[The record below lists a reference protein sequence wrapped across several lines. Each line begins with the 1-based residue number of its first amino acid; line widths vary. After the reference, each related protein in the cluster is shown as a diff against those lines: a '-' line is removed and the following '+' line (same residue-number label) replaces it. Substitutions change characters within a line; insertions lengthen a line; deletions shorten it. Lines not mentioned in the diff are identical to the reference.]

1 MPTKKP
7 TVPDA
12 GSEVKE
18 SIGNEAVLEMFSE
31 LKNSIRNLDTKFD
44 EINSKFDSMSKTM
57 AEQQMQ
63 IDELTAQLADYT
75 VKLNDREQHSRS
87 FSVRIFNLKLD
98 KDIAS
103 DSMKTATHIYE
114 TVLKPILNH
123 AVNTNLIPEVPE
135 MLSLI
140 EHCHVVPDRQSKNT
154 TPVIVRFQC
163 RLMRNV
169 ILKTKKSVLP
179 KIEALK
185 GISIAED
192 LTVINYQKLQG
203 LLKKNIKAWSLGG
216 KIMYMDKD
224 GTKKIAK

>member
-1 MPTKKP
+1 
-7 TVPDA
+7 
-12 GSEVKE
+12 
-18 SIGNEAVLEMFSE
+18 
-31 LKNSIRNLDTKFD
+31 
-44 EINSKFDSMSKTM
+44 
-57 AEQQMQ
+57 
-63 IDELTAQLADYT
+63 
-75 VKLNDREQHSRS
+75 
-87 FSVRIFNLKLD
+87 
-98 KDIAS
+98 
-103 DSMKTATHIYE
+103 
-114 TVLKPILNH
+114 
-123 AVNTNLIPEVPE
+123 

>member
-1 MPTKKP
+1 MPIIP

-44 EINSKFDSMSKTM
+44 EINSKFVSMSKTM

-63 IDELTAQLADYT
+63 IDELSAQLADYT

-103 DSMKTATHIYE
+103 DSMKTATHI
-114 TVLKPILNH
+114 
-123 AVNTNLIPEVPE
+123 
-135 MLSLI
+135 
-140 EHCHVVPDRQSKNT
+140 
-154 TPVIVRFQC
+154 
-163 RLMRNV
+163 
-169 ILKTKKSVLP
+169 
-179 KIEALK
+179 
-185 GISIAED
+185 
-192 LTVINYQKLQG
+192 
-203 LLKKNIKAWSLGG
+203 
-216 KIMYMDKD
+216 
-224 GTKKIAK
+224 